1 MAYSQSPKKAGL
13 PREVLKWLQS
23 LDLSFFPKNV
33 RRDFSNGY
41 LVAEIFSWYFPKD
54 FHMHSYDNG
63 ASLAAKQSNWSQI
76 ERFFEKQNIS
86 LLKEV
91 IDGTIHCKPGAAEL
105 LVQEIY
111 SFLTNR
117 RIQTIQ
123 KVEQGFT
130 DKAYQDQLPM
140 VARATASVAIK
151 SNLSLSEVIAEP
163 NIIAN
168 QRKVLAIIHRHIEQ
182 RKEERTQDPKRFD
195 VKPTLGE
202 QAVRLPPLLAH
213 QSEPNLQMNTSQAAC

>member
-41 LVAEIFSWYFPKD
+41 LVAEIFSWYFPRD

-63 ASLAAKQSNWSQI
+63 ASLTAKQSNWSQI
-76 ERFFEKQNIS
+76 ERFFGKQNIS

-105 LVQEIY
+105 LVQDIY

-123 KVEQGFT
+123 RVEQSFT
-130 DKAYQDQLPM
+130 DRAYQDRLPM

-163 NIIAN
+163 NIITN
-168 QRKVLAIIHRHIEQ
+168 QHKVLAIIRRHIKQ
-182 RKEERTQDPKRFD
+182 RKEERTQDPKRFN

-202 QAVRLPPLLAH
+202 QAVRSPPLLAH
-213 QSEPNLQMNTSQAAC
+213 QSEPNLQMTTGQAAC

>member
-1 MAYSQSPKKAGL
+1 MAYSQSPKKAGI

-23 LDLSFFPKNV
+23 LDLTFFPKNV

-41 LVAEIFSWYFPKD
+41 LVAEIFSWYFPGD
-54 FHMHSYDNG
+54 IQMHSYDNG
-63 ASLAAKQSNWSQI
+63 TSLAAKQSNWPQI
-76 ERFFEKQNIS
+76 EKFLVKQNIS
-86 LLKEV
+86 VMKEI

-111 SFLTNR
+111 TILTNR
-117 RIQTIQ
+117 RTQTIQ

-140 VARATASVAIK
+140 VARSTASVAIK
-151 SNLSLSEVIAEP
+151 SNLSLSEVIAEQ
-163 NIIAN
+163 NIITN
-168 QRKVLAIIHRHIEQ
+168 QCKVLTIIHRHIEQ
-182 RKEERTQDPKRFD
+182 RKEERTQDPKRFNI
-195 VKPTLGE
+195 KPTLGE
-202 QAVRLPPLLAH
+202 QAVRLHQVLAH